1 MPQYTTGDLAK
12 ACDVSV
18 RTVQF
23 YDTKDLL
30 KPSELTEGG
39 RRLYSEDG
47 LEKLRLICMLKSLGL
62 ALSSIKGILESEN
75 KTQVLLL
82 LLDEQARIIGADIED
97 RQKQLDLIKIIQ
109 DSIRASD
116 ALPVNSISGMEHIMN
131 NQKKLRKT
139 HAVMLIV
146 GILMDLIEIAGILL
160 WIFKGIWWPFAAG
173 MPVVILM
180 GLLITRMY
188 HRNTAY
194 VCANCSEQFRPTMRK
209 LLFSKHTPKTR
220 LLQCPKCGHTGYC
233 VEVGAQD

>member
-12 ACDVSV
+12 ACNVSV

-30 KPSELTEGG
+30 KPSELSEGG
-39 RRLYSEDG
+39 RRLYSDDD
-47 LEKLRLICMLKSLGL
+47 LERLRLICMLKSLGL

-82 LLDEQARIIGADIED
+82 LLDEQARQIGADIED
-97 RQKQLDLIKIIQ
+97 RQKQLDMIKAIQ

-116 ALPVNSISGMEHIMN
+116 ALPVNSISGIEHIMN
-131 NQKKLRKT
+131 NRKKLRKT
-139 HAVMLIV
+139 HVTMLVV
-146 GILMDLIEIAGILL
+146 GIFMDLIEVGTILL

-173 MPVVILM
+173 MPAVVLM
-180 GLLITRMY
+180 GVLITRMY
-188 HRNTAY
+188 HRNAAY
-194 VCANCSEQFRPTMRK
+194 VCANCSEQFRPTLRK

-220 LLQCPKCGHTGYC
+220 LLQCPNCGHTGYC